1 MNYDKIG
8 KFIYELR
15 KEKQITQKELADM
28 LSVTTQAVSKWE
40 RGLGCPDISLLRP
53 LADYFHI
60 SISELLNG
68 EKINQKEMLE
78 KVDDILMR
86 NLETMQEKRKK
97 DRILLISIFIGIL
110 LLFIVFN
117 SNLILPNKV
126 ILLILITSMI
136 CYLPMIVEKK
146 FKVRYLSILLL
157 LLIGMFGID
166 ICCILGTHK
175 APFFYFHKWQEQS
188 GEVRYDSIL
197 YSIYTCNNYDN
208 LISFKKEKAD
218 QYCRYYYSPNRSKQA
233 SIETEDGIIY
243 LTMSYSDNPNYKGKN
258 TYTINGFN
266 LDTLYEQEMIKKRQ
280 NIDYSAII
288 KNEERTN
295 QEIDDF
301 MNSVHPFLEV
311 GSYVPEIDNDLTN
324 IYHYLSDKQFKQKI
338 TLADLKDLSL
348 EKMNKETIV
357 TLFNQ
362 MIDSTKDQFGYT
374 IHKKENSDYE
384 VIYVYEDTEL
394 AYVRIHIKNQNLSLD
409 SATVKGIENTIVGI
423 QSFDVTKK
431 LTLGKE
437 YQELTTFLKSMN
449 QQ

>member
-175 APFFYFHKWQEQS
+175 EPF
-188 GEVRYDSIL
+188 SIF
-197 YSIYTCNNYDN
+197 IN
-208 LISFKKEKAD
+208 
-218 QYCRYYYSPNRSKQA
+218 
-233 SIETEDGIIY
+233 
-243 LTMSYSDNPNYKGKN
+243 GKN
-258 TYTINGFN
+258 
-266 LDTLYEQEMIKKRQ
+266 
-280 NIDYSAII
+280 
-288 KNEERTN
+288 
-295 QEIDDF
+295 
-301 MNSVHPFLEV
+301 
-311 GSYVPEIDNDLTN
+311 
-324 IYHYLSDKQFKQKI
+324 
-338 TLADLKDLSL
+338 SL
-348 EKMNKETIV
+348 EK
-357 TLFNQ
+357 
-362 MIDSTKDQFGYT
+362 
-374 IHKKENSDYE
+374 
-384 VIYVYEDTEL
+384 
-394 AYVRIHIKNQNLSLD
+394 
-409 SATVKGIENTIVGI
+409 
-423 QSFDVTKK
+423 
-431 LTLGKE
+431 
-437 YQELTTFLKSMN
+437 
-449 QQ
+449 